1 VTATVAAAPPHRT
14 DAAHDDTREEEP
26 ATTAVERAQLTH
38 IQLHG
43 ARLDVRALSR

>member
-1 VTATVAAAPPHRT
+1 MAV
-14 DAAHDDTREEEP
+14 DQNGQP

-43 ARLDVRALSR
+43 ARLDMRALSR